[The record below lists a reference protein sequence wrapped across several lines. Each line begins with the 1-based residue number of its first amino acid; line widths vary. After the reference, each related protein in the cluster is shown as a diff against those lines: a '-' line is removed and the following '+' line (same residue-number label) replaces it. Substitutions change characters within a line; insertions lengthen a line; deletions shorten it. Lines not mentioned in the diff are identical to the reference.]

1 MEFKWH
7 PTQSSKKQDPKCVTV
22 VLWTP
27 QAQTAMSYH
36 PLQRVDEV
44 LQVNVI
50 SVRFD
55 VCQEEVVDPL
65 SDLTLKNH
73 RQHSRRQLQ
82 DEDEANHAWKL
93 MERTQFKVPVSWT
106 NVNGRPFLTYNF

>member
-1 MEFKWH
+1 MTIYSL
-7 PTQSSKKQDPKCVTV
+7 TQTQTV
-22 VLWTP
+22 
-27 QAQTAMSYH
+27 MSYQ

-55 VCQEEVVDPL
+55 VCQKEVVDPL

-73 RQHSRRQLQ
+73 RQHRRCELQ
-82 DEDEANHAWKL
+82 DEDEANHA
-93 MERTQFKVPVSWT
+93 
-106 NVNGRPFLTYNF
+106 